1 MSLKKLPLDKYPKLT
16 ITVPPHILQSA
27 KRVRAEDKIPISEQF
42 VKGFILMR
50 RGKR

>member
-16 ITVPPHILQSA
+16 ITLPPHIFREA